1 MLPSNRSP
9 WTSSSTWLPI
19 AVSASIAFLTGLAPS
34 WSQSDINASR
44 NSLPPLPT
52 NGGFFAESTNPS
64 GTGLASTPHAQPSPY
79 QGASGGYASSSS
91 AVAVVGPSNAAA
103 TGTHLMSTA
112 TLSNGSQQVVLIDPS
127 KMTLVVYHVEPTKGD
142 VQLKSVR
149 KIDADFSLEEFNLSE
164 PTPSTIRKNV
174 RPFHER

>member
-1 MLPSNRSP
+1 M
-9 WTSSSTWLPI
+9 PI
-19 AVSASIAFLTGLAPS
+19 AISALIAFLTSLTPS
-34 WSQSDINASR
+34 WSQSDANASR
-44 NSLPPLPT
+44 NTLPPLPA
-52 NGGFFAESTNPS
+52 NGGFYAESATSS
-64 GTGLASTPHAQPSPY
+64 GAGLSPSPQVQSPAY
-79 QGASGGYASSSS
+79 QGALNSYASPTS
-91 AVAVVGPSNAAA
+91 AVAVIGPSNAAA

-174 RPFHER
+174 RPFHDR

>member
-1 MLPSNRSP
+1 MQPSIRPQKASIA
-9 WTSSSTWLPI
+9 TWMPVAI
-19 AVSASIAFLTGLAPS
+19 SAFIAFLTSLTPS
-34 WSQSDINASR
+34 WSQSDLNAPR
-44 NSLPPLPT
+44 NTLPPLPA
-52 NGGFFAESTNPS
+52 NGGLFAESAS
-64 GTGLASTPHAQPSPY
+64 SQGTGLSPTAQSQSPAY
-79 QGASGGYASSSS
+79 HGALNSYASST
-91 AVAVVGPSNAAA
+91 VAVIGPSNAAA

-174 RPFHER
+174 RPFHDR